1 VSELDRADMLR
12 LRHRV
17 RVVHGGTG
25 EPYERI
31 VAGLEEPAWPHW
43 VLRTRGADVLLS
55 AHDDLAGTLPPTT
68 KVSIRIADPELG
80 GRFAL
85 GTGSATVTLA
95 SGADQL
101 KELVLD
107 PAPAS
112 LEVRLRGASGAPA
125 TDLTVEARAAGNGE
139 TVPLAETPASSGV
152 YSAGPRDWKPK
163 PYAIEVAG
171 QARRSIL
178 IDPWKSVTRVQF
190 TYP

>member
-1 VSELDRADMLR
+1 MSELDRADMLR

-17 RVVHGGTG
+17 RVVHGVTG

-55 AHDDLAGTLPPTT
+55 AHDDLAGTLPPET
-68 KVSIRIADPELG
+68 KVWVRIADPELG

-101 KELVLD
+101 KKLVLD

-112 LEVRLRGASGAPA
+112 LEVRLRGSNGAPA
-125 TDLTVEARAAGNGE
+125 AALAVQASSGSE
-139 TVPLAETPASSGV
+139 TVPLAETPAGSGV
-152 YSAGPRDWKPK
+152 YSAGPRDWKPE
-163 PYAIEVAG
+163 PYAIEVTG
-171 QARRSIL
+171 QARRTIL
-178 IDPWKSVTRVQF
+178 IDPWQSVTRVQF